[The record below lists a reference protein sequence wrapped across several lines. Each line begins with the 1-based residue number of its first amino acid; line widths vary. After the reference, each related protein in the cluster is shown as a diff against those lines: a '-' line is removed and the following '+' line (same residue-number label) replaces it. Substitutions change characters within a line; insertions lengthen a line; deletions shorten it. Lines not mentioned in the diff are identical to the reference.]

1 MASRRKEII
10 EFIVTQL
17 KEIDGAVSGFD
28 ASYTYN
34 TNVFNNVFRKLKFL
48 DEVNDFPSIYVSA
61 GTENR
66 DFNSQNLTTA
76 TLDATIRIYIY
87 GEDDAQSQVDN
98 LLQDVEHVIYSLG
111 DNSNR
116 GILDITISNI
126 STDEGLVTPY
136 GLGEIE
142 LEIFYTLQ

>member
-111 DNSNR
+111 DNSDK

>member
-17 KEIDGAVSGFD
+17 REIDGAVSGFD

>member
-1 MASRRKEII
+1 
-10 EFIVTQL
+10 
-17 KEIDGAVSGFD
+17 
-28 ASYTYN
+28 
-34 TNVFNNVFRKLKFL
+34 LKFL